1 MRLILPDRE
10 VRELPR
16 DPAPVGT
23 ILLEA
28 GINPLDVMVSR
39 NGKLITD
46 DTILG
51 ADDEIRVI
59 RISHGG

>member
-1 MRLILPDRE
+1 MRLILPDGN
-10 VRELPR
+10 VREITHNPT
-16 DPAPVGT
+16 PVAT

-28 GINPLDVMVSR
+28 GMNPLDVMVSR
-39 NGKLITD
+39 NGKLVTE